1 MKLIK
6 IEYVTMK
13 CMLSPVSFEFPQ
25 AFRYMVLH
33 VRAFEAVT

>member
-13 CMLSPVSFEFPQ
+13 CMLSPVSYEFPQ
-25 AFRYMVLH
+25 AFYMVLH